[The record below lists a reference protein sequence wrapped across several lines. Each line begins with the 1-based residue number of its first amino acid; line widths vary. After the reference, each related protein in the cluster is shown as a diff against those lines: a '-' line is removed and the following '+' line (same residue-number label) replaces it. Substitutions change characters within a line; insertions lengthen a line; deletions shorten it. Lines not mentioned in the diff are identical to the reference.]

1 MWILIPSVIA
11 AAICVTPLIY
21 LVIRV
26 AGSDSD
32 IWVWLISLKTVKIF
46 ARSVFLAIT
55 VTMLSAVIAV
65 PIAWLTIRTNLPY
78 RKLWSVLTFL
88 PLVIPSYVGAYILIS
103 FSGNGG
109 LLHEATRTF
118 FSVGS
123 VPTMYGYYGSLLT
136 LSLLNYPYIILTI
149 RSNLSNMD
157 VSGEETAKMMGL
169 SRLQTLIKVTIP
181 SIKPAILSGS
191 LLVSLYT
198 LSDFGA
204 VSLLRYKTFTWSIYT
219 QYEAGFDRNAAAL
232 LSLTLFIVAT
242 GFMCF
247 ELLVRGNKRY
257 YKSSSTASKKL
268 PLIDIGKWRWPA
280 AGLCA
285 VVSLISVAIPIS
297 VLLYWVVRGLY
308 HGETA
313 AILGAESNHV
323 LALNSIM
330 LSVLTAGVVVTL
342 SLPVGY
348 LAIRHPGFLSTAI
361 EKMCYT
367 GYALPSIAVSLA
379 LVFFGSKIGSPIY
392 QSIYLLVMACAVLCM
407 PTGLSAIRSSMTQI
421 SPRYE
426 ESSMTLGKSRIK
438 SVITTNI
445 PLLKSGLTMAAVTV
459 FLITMKELPA
469 VLLLAPL
476 DFHTLTTAIWSFTSE
491 AFFARAAIPSLLLI
505 LLSSIP
511 LTIIV
516 MKNNIFNNSW
526 GE

>member
-1 MWILIPSVIA
+1 MWILIPSLIA
-11 AAICVTPLIY
+11 AMVCITPLIY
-21 LVIRV
+21 LISRV
-26 AGSDSD
+26 VDSDSS
-32 IWVWLISLKTVKIF
+32 VWAWLMRPKTVMIF
-46 ARSVFLAIT
+46 TRSIFLAIT
-55 VTMLSAVIAV
+55 VTMFSAVIAV

-109 LLHEATRTF
+109 LLHEITGTF
-118 FSVGS
+118 FDVGS
-123 VPTMYGYYGSLLT
+123 VPTMYGYYGSLVT
-136 LSLLNYPYIILTI
+136 LSLLNFPYIILTI

-169 SRLQTLIKVTIP
+169 SHFQTLIKVTIP

-191 LLVSLYT
+191 LLVTLYT

-219 QYEAGFDRNAAAL
+219 QYESGFDRSTAAL

-242 GFMCF
+242 GFMFF
-247 ELLVRGNKRY
+247 ELIVRGNKKY
-257 YKSSSTASKKL
+257 YKNSSSASKKL
-268 PLIDIGKWRWPA
+268 PVIDIGKWRWPA

-285 VVSLISVAIPIS
+285 VISLLSVAIPIL
-297 VLLYWVVRGLY
+297 VLLYWVLRGLY
-308 HGETA
+308 HGESA
-313 AILGAESNHV
+313 AILSAESNHILV
-323 LALNSIM
+323 LNSIM
-330 LSVLTAGVVVTL
+330 LSVLTAAVVVTL

-348 LAIRHPGFLSTAI
+348 LAIRHSGFLSSTI

-379 LVFFGSKIGSPIY
+379 LVFLGSKIGSPIY

-438 SVITTNI
+438 SVIATNV
-445 PLLKSGLTMAAVTV
+445 PLLKSGVTMASVTV

-511 LTIIV
+511 LTVIV
-516 MKNNIFNNSW
+516 LKNNIFNNSW

>member
-1 MWILIPSVIA
+1 MWILIPSLIA
-11 AAICVTPLIY
+11 AVVCITPLIY
-21 LVIRV
+21 LVNRV

-32 IWVWLISLKTVKIF
+32 IWVWLIRPKTVNIF

-78 RKLWSVLTFL
+78 RQLWSVLTFL

-109 LLHEATRTF
+109 LLHETARIF
-118 FSVGS
+118 FGVGS

-169 SRLQTLIKVTIP
+169 RRLQTLIKVTIP

-204 VSLLRYKTFTWSIYT
+204 VSLLRYKTLTWSIYT

-232 LSLTLFIVAT
+232 LSLALFIVAT

-280 AGLCA
+280 AGVCA

-392 QSIYLLVMACAVLCM
+392 QSIYLSD
-407 PTGLSAIRSSMTQI
+407 PQI
-421 SPRYE
+421 Y
-426 ESSMTLGKSRIK
+426 I
-438 SVITTNI
+438 
-445 PLLKSGLTMAAVTV
+445 
-459 FLITMKELPA
+459 
-469 VLLLAPL
+469 
-476 DFHTLTTAIWSFTSE
+476 
-491 AFFARAAIPSLLLI
+491 
-505 LLSSIP
+505 SISNRK
-511 LTIIV
+511 II
-516 MKNNIFNNSW
+516 S
-526 GE
+526 

>member
-1 MWILIPSVIA
+1 MWILIPSLIA
-11 AAICVTPLIY
+11 AVVCITPLIY
-21 LVIRV
+21 LVNRV

-32 IWVWLISLKTVKIF
+32 IWVWLIRPKTGNIF

-109 LLHEATRTF
+109 LLHETARIF
-118 FSVGS
+118 FGVGS

-204 VSLLRYKTFTWSIYT
+204 VSLLRYKTLTWSIYT

-247 ELLVRGNKRY
+247 ELLVRGN
-257 YKSSSTASKKL
+257 
-268 PLIDIGKWRWPA
+268 
-280 AGLCA
+280 
-285 VVSLISVAIPIS
+285 
-297 VLLYWVVRGLY
+297 
-308 HGETA
+308 
-313 AILGAESNHV
+313 
-323 LALNSIM
+323 
-330 LSVLTAGVVVTL
+330 
-342 SLPVGY
+342 
-348 LAIRHPGFLSTAI
+348 
-361 EKMCYT
+361 
-367 GYALPSIAVSLA
+367 
-379 LVFFGSKIGSPIY
+379 
-392 QSIYLLVMACAVLCM
+392 
-407 PTGLSAIRSSMTQI
+407 
-421 SPRYE
+421 
-426 ESSMTLGKSRIK
+426 
-438 SVITTNI
+438 
-445 PLLKSGLTMAAVTV
+445 
-459 FLITMKELPA
+459 
-469 VLLLAPL
+469 
-476 DFHTLTTAIWSFTSE
+476 
-491 AFFARAAIPSLLLI
+491 
-505 LLSSIP
+505 
-511 LTIIV
+511 
-516 MKNNIFNNSW
+516 
-526 GE
+526 